1 MIRKGKRTARGWKQ
15 DCARVTDGAKNLGS
29 LRSQEDGPSKKTV
42 NGLAKK
48 VGNGEEMP
56 NESCEASRM
65 RDFTIRVTGEM
76 VLFRFGV
83 DFAEGEERLCWT
95 LPGIEKLIAHGLW
108 KREFDRRGNVLKKPI
123 SVEVLMQKSGAAPK

>member
-1 MIRKGKRTARGWKQ
+1 MLRTAFWR
-15 DCARVTDGAKNLGS
+15 
-29 LRSQEDGPSKKTV
+29 RSATAEGMS
-42 NGLAKK
+42 
-48 VGNGEEMP
+48 
-56 NESCEASRM
+56 NESCAASRM
-65 RDFTIRVTGEM
+65 RDFTVRVADET

-108 KREFDRRGNVLKKPI
+108 KRQFDRRGNILKKPT